1 MCRLDRNRA
10 ATFIHSIKKK
20 RKEKKKR
27 KKERGGAE
35 SACIQTLTEGLEKV
49 LGRFVVKHEESRLAS
64 TALYSQPYGAWEVQ

>member
-20 RKEKKKR
+20 RKEKKR
-27 KKERGGAE
+27 GGGAE

>member
-27 KKERGGAE
+27 KKERGGGGV
-35 SACIQTLTEGLEKV
+35 CLHPNIN
-49 LGRFVVKHEESRLAS
+49 GRPRKSIGTVRGQA
-64 TALYSQPYGAWEVQ
+64 